1 MELLDNIN
9 KLFGDDLKDT
19 LRSKSKLKVA
29 ASCFSIYA
37 YEALKKELERLDG
50 LEFIFTAPTFIADE
64 VTDKIKKERRE
75 FFIPKAGREH
85 SLYGT
90 EFEIQ
95 LRNKLTQRAIAR
107 ECAEWL
113 RRKATFRSNKTLAP
127 MQSFA
132 CVQNRES
139 AVAYMPLQGFTAV
152 DLGYQKGNAISNFIN
167 RFDDAD
173 ISRKYLQL
181 FDTVWNDADKVQ
193 DVTEEV
199 CEHIAS
205 VYVENSP
212 ERIYFLVLAQVVA
225 HRGTYHV
232 VSVRIGSPLA

>member
-1 MELLDNIN
+1 
-9 KLFGDDLKDT
+9 
-19 LRSKSKLKVA
+19 
-29 ASCFSIYA
+29 
-37 YEALKKELERLDG
+37 
-50 LEFIFTAPTFIADE
+50 
-64 VTDKIKKERRE
+64 
-75 FFIPKAGREH
+75 
-85 SLYGT
+85 
-90 EFEIQ
+90 
-95 LRNKLTQRAIAR
+95 
-107 ECAEWL
+107 
-113 RRKATFRSNKTLAP
+113 

-212 ERIYFLVLAQVVA
+212 ERIYFLVLYNIFREFLDDISEDVLPNDRTGYQNTL
-225 HRGTYHV
+225 G
-232 VSVRIGSPLA
+232 GKKLFN